1 MPDSIKKL
9 FPKEFYN
16 NRKMEV
22 VAEISLDNLNKIL
35 NYIVS
40 LEKQK
45 EALRSRIDDLEDKI
59 LWQEE
64 HV

>member
-16 NRKMEV
+16 NRKMEE

-35 NYIVS
+35 NYIVN
-40 LEKQK
+40 LEEQILV
-45 EALRSRIDDLEDKI
+45 LRSRIDDLEDKI